1 MSAITN
7 HWNKMKMLQR
17 QLRAVLIL
25 FCCVQFHVQSCDEI
39 EDVISRSQ
47 FPEGFLF
54 GTGTSSYQA
63 IEGAYFEDGKGLSNW
78 DAFSHTPG
86 KIKKDEN
93 GDIADD
99 HYHRYLEDIELM
111 SSLGVNVYRFSISWA
126 RILPRGIYG
135 DINPSGI
142 MFYNKIIDNL
152 LLRAAPK
159 SNSVL
164 DPGIEPFVTI
174 HHYDLPQELEERYGG
189 WISPLIQSDFVHF
202 AEICFKSFGDRVKYW
217 TTINE
222 PNLFADFGYMEGT
235 YAPGHCSP
243 PFGNCNTGNSDVEP
257 LIVMHNMLLSHAKAV
272 ELYRKHFQVGGKR
285 IKFQDGSLISKLLM
299 LIQAKQGGTIGIVA
313 FSFMY
318 DPLRDEECDRQ
329 AVSRGLAFDIA
340 WVLDPL
346 VFGEYPP
353 EMRSILGSKMP
364 VFSPVEKSLLK
375 GSLDFIG
382 INHYGTL
389 YAKDCSLST
398 CSLGAD
404 HPIAGFLERTAT
416 RDGIPIGDP
425 TGVPDFFVV
434 PRGMEK
440 LVEYIKIR
448 YRNMPMYITENG
460 YSQPPKPDVTIHDL
474 LQDFKRI
481 DYHKAYLAALLRSI
495 RKGADVR
502 GYMIWSLLDNFEWT
516 SGYDIRFGLY
526 YVDRGTLERI
536 PKLSVQWFSSF
547 LNNSSHPNITEHLSK
562 QHIESKDVRNVGRQ
576 LSTVMIL
583 LWCLHFHVQS
593 CLGFEGGITR
603 CQFPEGFLFGTSTSS
618 YQIEGAPFED
628 EKGFSNWD
636 VFSNTP
642 GGIYGNINPSG
653 IMFYNKIIDNL
664 LLRGIEPFVT
674 IHHHDMPQELE
685 EIYGGWISPLIQRD
699 FVHFAEICFKS
710 FGDRVKYWTTINEP
724 NQFSDFAYMR
734 GIYPPGRCSPPFG
747 NCKTGNSDVEPLIA
761 LHNMLLSHAK
771 AVDLYRKHFQ
781 AKQGGT
787 IGIVADS
794 LMFEPLRDEECD
806 RQAASRA
813 LTFELARV
821 LDPQVFG
828 EYPAE
833 MRSILGSK
841 LPVFSPKEKSLIK
854 GSLDFIGIN
863 HYGTLYAKDCTLST
877 CSLGADHPIRGFV
890 ETTATRNGVPIG
902 EPTGIAQFF
911 VVPRGVEKLADYI
924 KMRYHN
930 IPMYITE
937 NGYSPPPKP
946 DVTIHDSLQDFK
958 RIDYHK
964 AYLAALL
971 RSIRKGADVRGYMI
985 WSLMDNF
992 EWASGYDIRFGLYY
1006 VDRQTLER
1014 IPKLS
1019 VQWFSSF
1026 LNNTSHTNKQDL
1038 SEQYVRSKDV
1048 MTAGFEEGYMGTY
1061 IQAGLC
1067 STTRS

>member
-54 GTGTSSYQA
+54 GTGTSSYQ

-152 LLRAAPK
+152 LLR
-159 SNSVL
+159 
-164 DPGIEPFVTI
+164 GIEPFVTI

-272 ELYRKHFQVGGKR
+272 ELYRKHFQ
-285 IKFQDGSLISKLLM
+285 
-299 LIQAKQGGTIGIVA
+299 AKQGGTIGIVA

-364 VFSPVEKSLLK
+364 VFSPVEKSLIK

-562 QHIESKDVRNVGRQ
+562 QHIESKDVRNVG
-576 LSTVMIL
+576 
-583 LWCLHFHVQS
+583 F
-593 CLGFEGGITR
+593 
-603 CQFPEGFLFGTSTSS
+603 
-618 YQIEGAPFED
+618 
-628 EKGFSNWD
+628 
-636 VFSNTP
+636 
-642 GGIYGNINPSG
+642 
-653 IMFYNKIIDNL
+653 
-664 LLRGIEPFVT
+664 
-674 IHHHDMPQELE
+674 
-685 EIYGGWISPLIQRD
+685 
-699 FVHFAEICFKS
+699 
-710 FGDRVKYWTTINEP
+710 
-724 NQFSDFAYMR
+724 
-734 GIYPPGRCSPPFG
+734 
-747 NCKTGNSDVEPLIA
+747 
-761 LHNMLLSHAK
+761 
-771 AVDLYRKHFQ
+771 
-781 AKQGGT
+781 
-787 IGIVADS
+787 
-794 LMFEPLRDEECD
+794 
-806 RQAASRA
+806 
-813 LTFELARV
+813 
-821 LDPQVFG
+821 
-828 EYPAE
+828 
-833 MRSILGSK
+833 
-841 LPVFSPKEKSLIK
+841 
-854 GSLDFIGIN
+854 DFI
-863 HYGTLYAKDCTLST
+863 
-877 CSLGADHPIRGFV
+877 
-890 ETTATRNGVPIG
+890 
-902 EPTGIAQFF
+902 
-911 VVPRGVEKLADYI
+911 
-924 KMRYHN
+924 
-930 IPMYITE
+930 
-937 NGYSPPPKP
+937 
-946 DVTIHDSLQDFK
+946 
-958 RIDYHK
+958 
-964 AYLAALL
+964 
-971 RSIRKGADVRGYMI
+971 
-985 WSLMDNF
+985 
-992 EWASGYDIRFGLYY
+992 
-1006 VDRQTLER
+1006 
-1014 IPKLS
+1014 
-1019 VQWFSSF
+1019 
-1026 LNNTSHTNKQDL
+1026 
-1038 SEQYVRSKDV
+1038 
-1048 MTAGFEEGYMGTY
+1048 
-1061 IQAGLC
+1061 
-1067 STTRS
+1067 

>member
-54 GTGTSSYQA
+54 GTGTSSYQ

-152 LLRAAPK
+152 LLR
-159 SNSVL
+159 
-164 DPGIEPFVTI
+164 
-174 HHYDLPQELEERYGG
+174 
-189 WISPLIQSDFVHF
+189 
-202 AEICFKSFGDRVKYW
+202 
-217 TTINE
+217 
-222 PNLFADFGYMEGT
+222 DFGYMEGT

-272 ELYRKHFQVGGKR
+272 ELYRKHF
-285 IKFQDGSLISKLLM
+285 
-299 LIQAKQGGTIGIVA
+299 QAKQGGTIGIVA

-364 VFSPVEKSLLK
+364 VFSPVEKSLIK

-562 QHIESKDVRNVGRQ
+562 QHIESKDVRNVG
-576 LSTVMIL
+576 
-583 LWCLHFHVQS
+583 F
-593 CLGFEGGITR
+593 
-603 CQFPEGFLFGTSTSS
+603 
-618 YQIEGAPFED
+618 
-628 EKGFSNWD
+628 
-636 VFSNTP
+636 
-642 GGIYGNINPSG
+642 
-653 IMFYNKIIDNL
+653 
-664 LLRGIEPFVT
+664 
-674 IHHHDMPQELE
+674 
-685 EIYGGWISPLIQRD
+685 
-699 FVHFAEICFKS
+699 
-710 FGDRVKYWTTINEP
+710 
-724 NQFSDFAYMR
+724 
-734 GIYPPGRCSPPFG
+734 
-747 NCKTGNSDVEPLIA
+747 
-761 LHNMLLSHAK
+761 
-771 AVDLYRKHFQ
+771 
-781 AKQGGT
+781 
-787 IGIVADS
+787 
-794 LMFEPLRDEECD
+794 
-806 RQAASRA
+806 
-813 LTFELARV
+813 
-821 LDPQVFG
+821 
-828 EYPAE
+828 
-833 MRSILGSK
+833 
-841 LPVFSPKEKSLIK
+841 
-854 GSLDFIGIN
+854 DFI
-863 HYGTLYAKDCTLST
+863 
-877 CSLGADHPIRGFV
+877 
-890 ETTATRNGVPIG
+890 
-902 EPTGIAQFF
+902 
-911 VVPRGVEKLADYI
+911 
-924 KMRYHN
+924 
-930 IPMYITE
+930 
-937 NGYSPPPKP
+937 
-946 DVTIHDSLQDFK
+946 
-958 RIDYHK
+958 
-964 AYLAALL
+964 
-971 RSIRKGADVRGYMI
+971 
-985 WSLMDNF
+985 
-992 EWASGYDIRFGLYY
+992 
-1006 VDRQTLER
+1006 
-1014 IPKLS
+1014 
-1019 VQWFSSF
+1019 
-1026 LNNTSHTNKQDL
+1026 
-1038 SEQYVRSKDV
+1038 
-1048 MTAGFEEGYMGTY
+1048 
-1061 IQAGLC
+1061 
-1067 STTRS
+1067 

>member
-1 MSAITN
+1 MNMIVCKCAAFCGFGAIS
-7 HWNKMKMLQR
+7 
-17 QLRAVLIL
+17 I
-25 FCCVQFHVQSCDEI
+25 QF
-39 EDVISRSQ
+39 
-47 FPEGFLF
+47 
-54 GTGTSSYQA
+54 
-63 IEGAYFEDGKGLSNW
+63 
-78 DAFSHTPG
+78 G

-152 LLRAAPK
+152 LLR
-159 SNSVL
+159 
-164 DPGIEPFVTI
+164 GIEPFVTI

-272 ELYRKHFQVGGKR
+272 ELYRKHFQ
-285 IKFQDGSLISKLLM
+285 
-299 LIQAKQGGTIGIVA
+299 AKQGGTIGIVA

-340 WVLDPL
+340 C
-346 VFGEYPP
+346 
-353 EMRSILGSKMP
+353 KMP
-364 VFSPVEKSLLK
+364 VFSPVEKSLIK

-495 RKGADVR
+495 RWNQQMSIPRRVPLRNKHF
-502 GYMIWSLLDNFEWT
+502 LL
-516 SGYDIRFGLY
+516 
-526 YVDRGTLERI
+526 
-536 PKLSVQWFSSF
+536 
-547 LNNSSHPNITEHLSK
+547 
-562 QHIESKDVRNVGRQ
+562 
-576 LSTVMIL
+576 
-583 LWCLHFHVQS
+583 
-593 CLGFEGGITR
+593 
-603 CQFPEGFLFGTSTSS
+603 
-618 YQIEGAPFED
+618 
-628 EKGFSNWD
+628 
-636 VFSNTP
+636 P
-642 GGIYGNINPSG
+642 GGIYGDINPNG

-664 LLRGIEPFVT
+664 LLKGIEPFVT
-674 IHHHDMPQELE
+674 IHHQDLPQELE
-685 EIYGGWISPLIQRD
+685 ERYGGWISPLM
-699 FVHFAEICFKS
+699 HC
-710 FGDRVKYWTTINEP
+710 Y
-724 NQFSDFAYMR
+724 
-734 GIYPPGRCSPPFG
+734 
-747 NCKTGNSDVEPLIA
+747 TGNSDVEPLIVV
-761 LHNMLLSHAK
+761 HNMLLAQAK
-771 AVDLYRKHFQ
+771 AVELYRKHFQ

-787 IGIVADS
+787 IGIVSHS
-794 LMFEPLRDEECD
+794 LM
-806 RQAASRA
+806 
-813 LTFELARV
+813 V
-821 LDPQVFG
+821 LDPLVYG
-828 EYPAE
+828 EYLAE
-833 MRSILGSK
+833 MRSILGSQ
-841 LPVFSPKEKSLIK
+841 LPVFSPKEKNLIK
-854 GSLDFIGIN
+854 GSIDFVGMS
-863 HYGTLYAKDCTLST
+863 HYGSLYAKDCSLSA
-877 CSLGADHPIRGFV
+877 CSLGADHPI
-890 ETTATRNGVPIG
+890 
-902 EPTGIAQFF
+902 TGLSWFF
-911 VVPRGVEKLADYI
+911 VVPRGIEKLADYI
-924 KMRYHN
+924 RIRYHN

-937 NGYSPPPKP
+937 NG
-946 DVTIHDSLQDFK
+946 
-958 RIDYHK
+958 
-964 AYLAALL
+964 A
-971 RSIRKGADVRGYMI
+971 
-985 WSLMDNF
+985 
-992 EWASGYDIRFGLYY
+992 
-1006 VDRQTLER
+1006 
-1014 IPKLS
+1014 
-1019 VQWFSSF
+1019 
-1026 LNNTSHTNKQDL
+1026 
-1038 SEQYVRSKDV
+1038 
-1048 MTAGFEEGYMGTY
+1048 
-1061 IQAGLC
+1061 
-1067 STTRS
+1067 